1 MHLLKRAM
9 TARAAQAALVE
20 ARRANPDSNTDVM
33 MADGTNAGASGEAS
47 AQTNT
52 TPGSSAATQPPPVEL
67 PPGFPRGAYE
77 HVEEIMQVLKTAFP
91 LLILSLETMV
101 DQIQHKFKLS
111 PEEEVYRNVCMLMQ
125 DATQVGAS
133 QCRL

>member
-1 MHLLKRAM
+1 M

-20 ARRANPDSNTDVM
+20 ARRANPDGTTDVT
-33 MADGTNAGASGEAS
+33 MADGTAGSAGASGEANTQ
-47 AQTNT
+47 ATNSSGPPAT
-52 TPGSSAATQPPPVEL
+52 TQAPAPAVEL

-111 PEEEVYRNVCMLMQ
+111 PDEEVYRNVCMLMQ

-133 QCRL
+133 RHHLVIC